1 MRQASR
7 FVTNPRMSQ
16 RAEDPVEESDAE
28 LMDRYARGDLE
39 AFDVLFGRYDRRA
52 FAFLLRRTRCAERAA
67 DLHQELFLRIH
78 RFRHH
83 FDPAQQFAPWFF
95 SVTRNVW
102 HDDLRRR
109 HRLPDAIHDVS
120 VDCLPAADDPERSA
134 RDRELAGQLLSALG
148 PSQQALVIGS
158 TVEGLSY
165 PELSGQ
171 MGRSADSLKQAGSR
185 ALRRLR
191 RLARERA

>member
-1 MRQASR
+1 MDQ
-7 FVTNPRMSQ
+7 
-16 RAEDPVEESDAE
+16 SDAE

-83 FDPAQQFAPWFF
+83 FDPEQRFAPWFF
-95 SVTRNVW
+95 SVARNVW
-102 HDDLRRR
+102 HEELRRR
-109 HRLPDAIHDVS
+109 HRLPNEVHDVS
-120 VDCLPAADDPERSA
+120 ADCFPAADDPERSA

-148 PSQQALVIGS
+148 PSQQALVIGT
-158 TVEGLSY
+158 TVEGFSY
-165 PELSGQ
+165 PELAGQ
-171 MGRSADSLKQAGSR
+171 VGRSADSLKQAGSR